1 MVHTVSVPFRTG
13 FYIVKKIF
21 TNLQFNKYEM
31 TKNVMKIVMI
41 YQQSKQAYASLYL

>member
-21 TNLQFNKYEM
+21 INLQFYKYEV
-31 TKNVMKIVMI
+31 TKHVMKIVMI
-41 YQQSKQAYASLYL
+41 YQQLKQGYASLYL